1 MADKFEPPP
10 LIHNCELTI
19 LMPCLNEGETIGIC
33 IEKAQKFLRDYQ
45 INGEVIIADNGSSD
59 ESVKIAQGMGARV
72 INVSDKGYGAA
83 LLGGI
88 GASLGKYI
96 IMGDSDNSYNFM
108 DLMRFLEKLR
118 DGYDLVMG
126 NRFKGQIMPGAM
138 PPLHRYFGNP
148 ILTGIGKLFFHG
160 PVNDFHCGMRGFSRE
175 SVIRMDLRT
184 NGMEFASEMVIK
196 AILLKMKITETPID
210 LYPDGRTRPP
220 HLRSWRDGWRHLRF
234 MLVYSPKW
242 LFLYPGIAFM
252 ILGLGVG
259 SWLLTGP
266 KPFMG
271 TILDIH
277 TLLYA
282 ALCIIIGFQAITFSI
297 LTRVFATISGLI
309 PSDVNSMR
317 VFKYIKLETGLVV
330 GAALF
335 LLGSIGS
342 VYFFIQWGQSSF
354 GPLDPTKTFRIV
366 IPIVLM
372 IALGLQTILTSFFL
386 SLLGLQR
393 MGVKT
398 GNPT

>member
-1 MADKFEPPP
+1 
-10 LIHNCELTI
+10 
-19 LMPCLNEGETIGIC
+19 
-33 IEKAQKFLRDYQ
+33 
-45 INGEVIIADNGSSD
+45 
-59 ESVKIAQGMGARV
+59 
-72 INVSDKGYGAA
+72 
-83 LLGGI
+83 
-88 GASLGKYI
+88 
-96 IMGDSDNSYNFM
+96 
-108 DLMRFLEKLR
+108 
-118 DGYDLVMG
+118 
-126 NRFKGQIMPGAM
+126 
-138 PPLHRYFGNP
+138 
-148 ILTGIGKLFFHG
+148 
-160 PVNDFHCGMRGFSRE
+160 
-175 SVIRMDLRT
+175 MDLRT

>member
-1 MADKFEPPP
+1 
-10 LIHNCELTI
+10 
-19 LMPCLNEGETIGIC
+19 MPCLNEGETIGIC

-259 SWLLTGP
+259 SWLLPGP

-398 GNPT
+398 GDPT